1 MPNPREA
8 NPSTT
13 FFRELADFQQI
24 LDALAKIPGTLFMI
38 KDRQSR
44 YVYMSSALVKAIH
57 QRSPDD
63 VIGKTDFDLFPKIIA
78 ESFQENDRIVFET
91 GQPLID
97 EVHLTSFFSHEPR
110 WSFSSKY
117 PLTDRSGTVI
127 GLVTLNETYETVM
140 GKHEE
145 LNRLLP
151 AIDHVYRNF
160 ANPLTVGE
168 LASLC
173 HFSESHFMRLFK
185 ERLRL
190 TAYAFVEQVRMYHAI
205 ELLKRGDE
213 SISRIAAACGFY
225 DHSAFVKRFRKFTGK
240 TPLRYRREHQAQRL
254 SERESAF
261 PQVRLGGRPLES

>member
-1 MPNPREA
+1 MPTAVEA
-8 NPSTT
+8 YPPTT
-13 FFRELADFQQI
+13 FFRELADVRLI
-24 LDALAKIPGTLFMI
+24 LDALARIPGALFMI

-57 QRSPDD
+57 QRAPDD
-63 VIGKTDFDLFPKIIA
+63 VVGKTDFDLFPKIIA
-78 ESFQENDRIVFET
+78 ESFQQNDRIVFET

-97 EVHLTSFFSHEPR
+97 EVHLTCFFSYEPR

-117 PLTDRSGTVI
+117 PLTDRAGKVI
-127 GLVTLNETYETVM
+127 GLVTLNETYEKVM
-140 GKHEE
+140 GKHDE

-151 AIDHVYRNF
+151 AIDHVYRHY
-160 ANPLTVGE
+160 ATPLTVGE
-168 LASLC
+168 LASHC

-185 ERLRL
+185 ERLRM

-213 SISRIAAACGFY
+213 SISRIAADCGFY

-240 TPLRYRREHQAQRL
+240 TPLCFRKEYQAKRFSDREP
-254 SERESAF
+254 SF
-261 PQVRLGGRPLES
+261 PQVRMGGRPLEP